1 MPAPLRIILTAEEDY
16 TLSELRQAQSVP
28 QRTRERSHMLR
39 LNAQGWNV
47 PVIAEIFECHP
58 HTVRATLRRWEKR
71 GLGGLWEAPGRG
83 AKPKW
88 QASDLE
94 YLTECLEKEPRTYTS
109 VQLAKKLKQERLV
122 DLSSDRLRRLLKK
135 KYRWKRTR
143 RSHRCQQNPVK
154 KALKQADLDSLK
166 LAAQE
171 GHIDLKYLD
180 EAGFCLWSPVSY
192 SYSRIGQH
200 KRMEQT
206 PNRYGN
212 RISILGLWQPGEQ
225 FEYALAQGGFKGES
239 YIKVMDW
246 VADKAALT
254 LAQTGRLTVV
264 VQDNGSL
271 HTSLLVRQQWSRWQ
285 EQGLFVFLVV
295 PFCKW

>member
-28 QRTRERSHMLR
+28 QRTRERAHMLR

-47 PVIAEIFECHP
+47 PAIAEIFECHP

-135 KYRWKRTR
+135 KISVET
-143 RSHRCQQNPVK
+143 HPTQP
-154 KALKQADLDSLK
+154 SLPTK
-166 LAAQE
+166 
-171 GHIDLKYLD
+171 
-180 EAGFCLWSPVSY
+180 
-192 SYSRIGQH
+192 
-200 KRMEQT
+200 
-206 PNRYGN
+206 
-212 RISILGLWQPGEQ
+212 PGE
-225 FEYALAQGGFKGES
+225 KG
-239 YIKVMDW
+239 
-246 VADKAALT
+246 T
-254 LAQTGRLTVV
+254 QTGRLG
-264 VQDNGSL
+264 QFKASSAG
-271 HTSLLVRQQWSRWQ
+271 
-285 EQGLFVFLVV
+285 GAY
-295 PFCKW
+295 